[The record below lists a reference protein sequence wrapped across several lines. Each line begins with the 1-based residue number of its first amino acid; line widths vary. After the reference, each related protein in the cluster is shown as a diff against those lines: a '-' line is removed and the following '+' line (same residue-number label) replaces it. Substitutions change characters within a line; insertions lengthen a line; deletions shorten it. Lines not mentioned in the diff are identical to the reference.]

1 ALPPW
6 PPGAAAGANAAPAT
20 AGRLSGSPVTFAAQ
34 GTAGAATQI
43 ALNGGTGQVATV
55 GTAVATPPSV
65 IVRDQFGNPVT
76 GVAVTFATT
85 GDNGTVDPATAV
97 TTNASGV
104 AAANSWTL

>member
-1 ALPPW
+1 TL
-6 PPGAAAGANAAPAT
+6 GTAAGANTAT
-20 AGRLSGSPVTFAAQ
+20 ATARSLSGSPVPFAAP
-34 GTAGAATQI
+34 GAAGAATQI

-76 GVAVTFATT
+76 GVAVTFAAT

-97 TTNASGV
+97 TTHASGV
-104 AAANSWTL
+104 GGAKFLARGRAGA